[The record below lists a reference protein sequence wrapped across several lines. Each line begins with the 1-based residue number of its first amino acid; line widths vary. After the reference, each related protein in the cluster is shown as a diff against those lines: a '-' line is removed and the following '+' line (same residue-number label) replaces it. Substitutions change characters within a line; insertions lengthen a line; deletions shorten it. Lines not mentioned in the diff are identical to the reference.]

1 MNRDDYE
8 GFEEYDG
15 LIDGWEDYVGFG
27 ESVTKEWT

>member
-1 MNRDDYE
+1 MNDDYE

-27 ESVTKEWT
+27 ESVTRE